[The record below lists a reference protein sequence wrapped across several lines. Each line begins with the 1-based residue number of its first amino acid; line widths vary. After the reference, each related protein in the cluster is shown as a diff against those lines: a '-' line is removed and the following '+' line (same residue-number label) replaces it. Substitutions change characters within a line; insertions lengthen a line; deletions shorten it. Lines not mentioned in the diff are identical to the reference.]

1 MPGVAQVQVAGGAS
15 PLGVLETRRAAITVT
30 LKPRDE
36 RDRPQWTIQ
45 DDIMRHLS
53 AIADVR
59 VAAVNDRG
67 DRDVT
72 LSLTGPDGAS
82 LAKGVAMMEGAI
94 RRIPGIE
101 NVTSNGALDRPEVRI
116 TPRLDEMARYGI
128 TTEQVSEA
136 VRIATIGDID
146 ANLAKFNAGDRLV
159 PIRVQLT
166 EKSRADL
173 NLIGALNLVTAT
185 GGTVPLAAVADVAF
199 AEGPSSIDRY
209 DRKRRVTIGMDLP
222 KMESG
227 TALDLIGKLPE
238 AKSLPPG
245 VAFQAAGDAEIQ
257 GEVVSRL
264 HDGDGPRPPD
274 GRGGA
279 DPAARQRLPHLHHP
293 PVAAAVA
300 RRRGRRAAPDQ
311 QRACRCRSISAS

>member
-1 MPGVAQVQVAGGAS
+1 MPKPDEGRIVLSAELPPGARLDDTRVKTDAMAREILKVPGVRAGAGRMAAPRRSAS
-15 PLGVLETRRAAITVT
+15 LETRRAAITVT

-82 LAKGVAMMEGAI
+82 LAKGVAMIEGAI

-128 TTEQVSEA
+128 TTEQISEA

-146 ANLAKFNAGDRLV
+146 ANLAKFNAGDRLI

-166 EKSRADL
+166 EKPRAP
-173 NLIGALNLVTAT
+173 TST
-185 GGTVPLAAVADVAF
+185 
-199 AEGPSSIDRY
+199 
-209 DRKRRVTIGMDLP
+209 
-222 KMESG
+222 
-227 TALDLIGKLPE
+227 
-238 AKSLPPG
+238 
-245 VAFQAAGDAEIQ
+245 
-257 GEVVSRL
+257 
-264 HDGDGPRPPD
+264 
-274 GRGGA
+274 
-279 DPAARQRLPHLHHP
+279 
-293 PVAAAVA
+293 
-300 RRRGRRAAPDQ
+300 
-311 QRACRCRSISAS
+311 